1 MLTIMSRRT
10 PTAKDRKKAQT
21 LKTLWEARKHDL
33 DLTQNSASKELG
45 LTQPTFSQ
53 YLNAIIPLN
62 TDIIFKFAKLLQVT
76 PQTVDPTLINISAL
90 MGIDSAN
97 QGPITVPLLGST
109 SGKSVL
115 GQSPIVVNSLP
126 AGPTYV
132 GIVVDTQNFTNV
144 GLTKGTV
151 FCVNLDQEPF
161 VPNQYV
167 AIRMRGEENYSIYAY
182 LSSAQ
187 TTYRLQPYG
196 KPITIVT
203 KKAQVAAAHLVVG
216 DPIIN

>member
-90 MGIDSAN
+90 MGIDSAAARFYF
-97 QGPITVPLLGST
+97 
-109 SGKSVL
+109 GKKCSRPSACNRK
-115 GQSPIVVNSLP
+115 Q
-126 AGPTYV
+126 PTCR
-132 GIVVDTQNFTNV
+132 TN
-144 GLTKGTV
+144 L
-151 FCVNLDQEPF
+151 
-161 VPNQYV
+161 
-167 AIRMRGEENYSIYAY
+167 RWYSSRHAKLY
-182 LSSAQ
+182 
-187 TTYRLQPYG
+187 
-196 KPITIVT
+196 
-203 KKAQVAAAHLVVG
+203 
-216 DPIIN
+216 